1 MRYGY
6 IALAFGLS
14 ACSGGG
20 IFGGDDAPDMPS
32 YFLNA
37 GFEIGMAQTTAEVC
51 SSVDFKDER
60 ATARQQAV
68 AEQLVADGHTAD
80 ELRQWQAS
88 PEYKEWA
95 EARTLAYFNEKG
107 IPPEVNLGE
116 ASDDACRI
124 ADEEIAAESGIGRL
138 LEKV

>member
-1 MRYGY
+1 M

-20 IFGGDDAPDMPS
+20 MFGGDDTPEMPS

-51 SSVDFKDER
+51 SSVNFVDER

-68 AEQLVADGHTAD
+68 AEQLVADGHTAA
-80 ELRQWQAS
+80 ELREWQSS

-95 EARTLAYFNEKG
+95 EARTLQYFTQKG

-116 ASDDACRI
+116 AGADACRI
-124 ADEEIAAESGIGRL
+124 ADEEIAAGSGIGRL